1 MMKFVEQAKL
11 INCGFFAYSN
21 EPDTAAARMRGHIH
35 HATKARR
42 VRQLYEKQAKVSYE
56 ILQAFVG
63 QEIDVLCDG
72 IDYERNC
79 FVGRAYFNAPDIDGK
94 VYFNAAEAMQGE
106 IYKVKIIK
114 ADSYDLFGKTEDYL
128 L

>member
-1 MMKFVEQAKL
+1 MKGQV
-11 INCGFFAYSN
+11 
-21 EPDTAAARMRGHIH
+21 H

-42 VRQLYEKQAKVSYE
+42 VRMLYEKHAKISRE
-56 ILQAFVG
+56 TLQSFVG
-63 QEIDVLCDG
+63 QDLDVLCDG
-72 IDYERNC
+72 IDYEKNC

-94 VYFNAAEAMQGE
+94 VYFNAAEAMQGK
-106 IYKVKIIK
+106 IYKVKIVK